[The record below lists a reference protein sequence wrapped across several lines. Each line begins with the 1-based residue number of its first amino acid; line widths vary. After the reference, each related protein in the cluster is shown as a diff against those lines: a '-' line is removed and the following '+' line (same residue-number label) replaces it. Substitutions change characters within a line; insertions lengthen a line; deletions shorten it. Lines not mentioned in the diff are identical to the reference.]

1 MIKKQSKSLVVDAS
15 VARAAGDPPN
25 NPRSEICRDCLVQI
39 RDSKHNICMT
49 PEIQKE
55 WDDHA
60 SRFSRKWQANMI
72 AKKQWLYQDLS
83 ANGSLRKIIEESVL
97 IFYDDLEDVAIF
109 NIKNAIFKDCCLI
122 EAALANDKTVVS
134 LDDKTARI
142 YFSQAAKQ
150 IKEIQEIVWVNPAKN
165 EENVIE
171 WLINGATA
179 ETQRF
184 LVNYSPKNTK

>member
-25 NPRSEICRDCLVQI
+25 NPCSEICRDCLVQI

-72 AKKQWLYQDLS
+72 AKKQFSYQSLS
-83 ANGSLRKIIEESVL
+83 ADSSLRKIIEESVL
-97 IFYDDLEDVAIF
+97 IFYTDLSDEAIF
-109 NIKNAIFKDCCLI
+109 NNQKSSAPRGGVWKSFARKPL
-122 EAALANDKTVVS
+122 VS
-134 LDDKTARI
+134 IASL
-142 YFSQAAKQ
+142 YFSPQGAGNYTHTRLKTLFL
-150 IKEIQEIVWVNPAKN
+150 KIVA
-165 EENVIE
+165 
-171 WLINGATA
+171 
-179 ETQRF
+179 
-184 LVNYSPKNTK
+184 

>member
-25 NPRSEICRDCLVQI
+25 NPCSEICRDCLVQI
-39 RDSKHNICMT
+39 RDSKYNICMT

-72 AKKQWLYQDLS
+72 AKKQFSYQSLS
-83 ANGSLRKIIEESVL
+83 ADSSLRKIIEESVL
-97 IFYDDLEDVAIF
+97 IFYTDLSDEAIF
-109 NIKNAIFKDCCLI
+109 NIKNSIFKDCCLI
-122 EAALANDKTVVS
+122 EAVLVSDKTVVS

-150 IKEIQEIVWVNPAKN
+150 IKEIQEIVWVNPSKN
-165 EENVIE
+165 KEKPIE
-171 WLINGATA
+171 WLMNGAPA
-179 ETQRF
+179 ETERF
-184 LVNYSPKNTK
+184 LVNYLPQ